1 MKIFSYNLKRPAIY
15 LSVGLFIFSLIRP
28 AFVFDGGR
36 GLESDQSFIYLL
48 IGGIGLFGG
57 GTSEFLVWLANPFYF
72 IALFLFAKDKKV
84 SILFILI
91 SGLLAISFARWKE
104 ILISESGSTAKIISF
119 SSGYY
124 LWVASIIIL
133 FFAII
138 YHLKKIR
145 LHYNDSN

>member
-1 MKIFSYNLKRPAIY
+1 MKIFTYDSKRPAIY

-57 GTSEFLVWLANPFYF
+57 GTAEFLIWLANPFYF
-72 IALFLFAKDKKV
+72 IALFLFAKNKKV

-91 SGLLAISFARWKE
+91 SSLLAISFSSWEE
-104 ILISESGSTAKIISF
+104 ILISESGSNGKIVSF

-124 LWVASIIIL
+124 LWVTSIL
-133 FFAII
+133 VLCFGII
-138 YHLKKIR
+138 YYFGKHRSKI
-145 LHYNDSN
+145 D

>member
-15 LSVGLFIFSLIRP
+15 ISVGLFIFSLIRP

-57 GTSEFLVWLANPFYF
+57 GTEEFLVWLANPFYF
-72 IALFLFAKDKKV
+72 IALFLFAKNKKV

-91 SGLLAISFARWKE
+91 ASLLAISFSSWEE
-104 ILISESGSTAKIISF
+104 ILISESGSNGKIVSF

-124 LWVASIIIL
+124 LWVTSIL
-133 FFAII
+133 VLCFGII
-138 YHLKKIR
+138 YYFSKHRSKI
-145 LHYNDSN
+145 D